1 MSFLD
6 SLLSSAKQS
15 LSSTRFLLIFTGI
28 NINLIFDGVTIYSLW
43 NGKILDGSLAL
54 LGSGITLLGVV
65 AGLKYGQGRLEAND
79 PTVTPPVIPTAP

>member
-65 AGLKYGQGRLEAND
+65 SGLTYGQGRREAND